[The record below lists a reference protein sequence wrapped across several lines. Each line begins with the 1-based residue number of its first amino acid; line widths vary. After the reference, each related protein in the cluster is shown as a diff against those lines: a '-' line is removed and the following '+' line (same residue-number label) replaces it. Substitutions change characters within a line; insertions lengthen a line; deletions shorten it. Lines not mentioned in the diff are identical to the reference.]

1 MEKKKRKRDIECNFS
16 ENLGHVILNPDKF
29 DKRFNLTSVV
39 SLWDLYMVTVVKNL
53 GLFFLL
59 EGLCVFFFPFAK

>member
-1 MEKKKRKRDIECNFS
+1 MEKKKRKKRDIECNFS
-16 ENLGHVILNPDKF
+16 KKLGHVIFNPDKF

-59 EGLCVFFFPFAK
+59 EVLCAFFLAK